1 MYPLYDKNSAIKEV
15 QKFLHVIS
23 DRINSDVPRVSI
35 DGVYGIETENSVK
48 AFQSLYG
55 LEVSG
60 KVDLETFIELY
71 ALYALAIDDLYTD
84 DHIIKDDIFPLEYG
98 NQHDD
103 IITLHLY
110 LNELNKRYPYIG
122 KAGKSNYYSRNTER
136 IVSELERLFM
146 YPVTGKVS
154 KFLFK
159 RIKNEV
165 NAQKILDMEYS
176 SLSKTR

>member
-23 DRINSDVPRVSI
+23 DRINSDIPRVSI
-35 DGVYGIETENSVK
+35 DGVYGVETENSVK

-55 LEVSG
+55 LTVSG

-71 ALYALAIDDLYTD
+71 ALYTLATDDFYID
-84 DHIIKDDIFPLEYG
+84 DHIIKDDIFPLKYG
-98 NQHDD
+98 DQHDD

-122 KAGKSNYYSRNTER
+122 KVEKSNYYSRNTEM
-136 IVSELERLFM
+136 IISDLERLFK
-146 YPVTGKVS
+146 YPVTGEVS

-165 NAQKILDMEYS
+165 DAQKKLDMKYG
-176 SLSKTR
+176 SLSNMR